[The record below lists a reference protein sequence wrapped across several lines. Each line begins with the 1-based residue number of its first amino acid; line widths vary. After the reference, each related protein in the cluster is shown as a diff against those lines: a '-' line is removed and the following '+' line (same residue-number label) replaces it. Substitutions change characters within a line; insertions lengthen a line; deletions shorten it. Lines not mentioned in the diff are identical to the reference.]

1 MTATAAGARADYCP
15 GMDIARSLP
24 TAAFTGI
31 GHSALDQSRRGITE
45 ARDSWRLILQAT
57 LAASLAYAIAESIGH
72 EVPFFAPIAAIATVA
87 VSLAH
92 RRRRTVELL
101 VGNAIGILL
110 AGFLV
115 ARIGSGAW
123 QVGLVVALA
132 LTAALV
138 AGGGPILIMQ
148 ACTAAILIATLTP
161 PTADAPWNSGR
172 FVDALIGGGIGLVV
186 SALILPVHPARH
198 ARSATD
204 PVLKVLGDG
213 YRQVGAALSATD
225 RLAAEAAL
233 ADLRATASVLE
244 GFHSGLAATRE
255 SIRLAPWYWDQR
267 PVLDSYADAGFHLDN
282 ALRNL
287 RVLARQA
294 TLALDRSE
302 PVPQGIPA
310 ALDELA
316 EAVDQLGP
324 ALATEGDPK
333 PVRRLLLVAVA
344 HTHGVTAAES
354 SAPARPGLFNAPM
367 IAQIR
372 LSASDLLQA
381 TGMPADAAA
390 GIIRATGD
398 AQG

>member
-1 MTATAAGARADYCP
+1 
-15 GMDIARSLP
+15 MDIARSLH
-24 TAAFTGI
+24 TAAFAGV
-31 GHSALDQSRRGITE
+31 GHSALDQSRQGISE
-45 ARDSWRLILQAT
+45 VRNSWRLILQAT
-57 LAASLAYAIAESIGH
+57 VAASLAYGIAESIGH

-110 AGFLV
+110 ADFLV
-115 ARIGSGAW
+115 ARIGTGAW

-132 LTAALV
+132 LTAALI
-138 AGGGPILIMQ
+138 AGGGPILVMQ
-148 ACTAAILIATLTP
+148 ACTSAILIATLTP
-161 PTADAPWNSGR
+161 PTADNPVNTGR

-186 SALILPVHPARH
+186 SALLLPVHPARH
-198 ARSATD
+198 ARSSTD
-204 PVLKVLGDG
+204 PVLDVLRDG
-213 YRQVGAALSATD
+213 YRRVGEALRTTD
-225 RLAAEAAL
+225 TLAAEAAL
-233 ADLRATASVLE
+233 ADLRATASVLQ

-255 SIRLAPWYWDQR
+255 SIRLAPWYWGQR
-267 PVLDSYADAGFHLDN
+267 QVLDAYADAGFHLDN

-294 TLALDRSE
+294 ALALDRGE

-310 ALDELA
+310 ALAELA
-316 EAVDQLGP
+316 EAADRLGP
-324 ALATEGDPK
+324 ALATEGDPE

-344 HTHGVTAAES
+344 HTHGVAAAES
-354 SAPARPGLFNAPM
+354 SAPVRPGLFNAPM

-381 TGMPADAAA
+381 TGMPENEAADV
-390 GIIRATGD
+390 IRAAGD
-398 AQG
+398 AQD